1 MRRALAIPL
10 TLLIA
15 GCSVGN
21 DGGGGG
27 GGAAPQLGAR
37 AGEEQAA
44 EKLGFPSLAT
54 RNTTRVAGGDAVTD
68 VAGAVSAVFP
78 ATSPATRPRA
88 VALVDQADW
97 QGIVA
102 ASVLAADPLGVPL
115 LLSDGDELP
124 QVTEDVI
131 ERLDPRGSDL
141 ARDAQVIRIGPK
153 PPEPSGRKTAQLGAP
168 NPFDTAARIDRFF
181 TAIRGEPS
189 GSVMLV
195 AADQPAFAMPA
206 AALAARSGVS
216 VLFTE
221 RGRVPAATKKAIEA
235 HSKPDIY
242 LIGPERVIAPTVE
255 KELEDLGAVRRVAG
269 TTPVENAIALARYE
283 RRDFGWGITAPGYN
297 VVIASVKRPAD
308 AAAAASLATNGVFAP
323 LLLTDRA
330 DRLPEALDTYLRV
343 LQPGFQDNPSEG
355 VYNHAWIL
363 GDEDTISLRVQGRV
377 DEVSRLVRV
386 QARTP

>member
-1 MRRALAIPL
+1 MRRSLALPL
-10 TLLIA
+10 VLLA
-15 GCSVGN
+15 GCSVGGGS
-21 DGGGGG
+21 DGGDGS
-27 GGAAPQLGAR
+27 APPQLGAK
-37 AGEEQAA
+37 GGVSQAA
-44 EKLGFPSLAT
+44 EKLGFPSIAT
-54 RNTTRVAGGDAVTD
+54 RNTTRVAGGDSVTD

-88 VALVDQADW
+88 VVLVDQADW
-97 QGIVA
+97 RGIVA
-102 ASVLAADPLGVPL
+102 ASVLSADPLGVPL
-115 LLSDGDELP
+115 LLSDGEDLP
-124 QVTEDVI
+124 EATKDAI

-153 PPEPSGRKTAQLGAP
+153 PPEPAGRKTAQLGAP
-168 NPFDTAARIDRFF
+168 DPYNTAARIDRFF

-216 VLFTE
+216 VLFVQ

-242 LIGPERVIAPTVE
+242 LVGPEKAIAPAVE
-255 KELEDLGAVRRVAG
+255 KQLEGLGAVRRVAG
-269 TTPVENAIALARYE
+269 DTPVENAIALARYE
-283 RRDFGWGITAPGYN
+283 RRGFGWGITNPGYN
-297 VVIASVKRPAD
+297 VTIASVKRPAD

-330 DRLPEALDTYLRV
+330 DRLPDALDTYLRV
-343 LQPGFQDNPSEG
+343 LQPGFQNNPSEG

-363 GDEDTISLRVQGRV
+363 GDEDTISLKVQGRI

-386 QARTP
+386 QTRSP

>member
-1 MRRALAIPL
+1 MRRLLPILAVAL
-10 TLLIA
+10 A
-15 GCSVGN
+15 GCSVGSD
-21 DGGGGG
+21 DGSGSGG
-27 GGAAPQLGAR
+27 APQLGAR
-37 AGEEQAA
+37 ANEDQAA
-44 EKLGFPSLAT
+44 EKIGFPLLAT

-78 ATSPATRPRA
+78 ATSPASRPRA
-88 VALVDQADW
+88 VVLVDQADW

-102 ASVLAADPLGVPL
+102 ASVLASEPLGVPL

-124 QVTEDVI
+124 EATADAI

-168 NPFDTAARIDRFF
+168 NPFDAAARIDRFF

-189 GSVMLV
+189 DAVMLV
-195 AADQPAFAMPA
+195 AHDQPAFAMPA
-206 AALAARSGVS
+206 AALAARSGTS

-221 RGRVPAATKKAIEA
+221 RGRVPAATRKAIEA

-242 LIGPERVIAPTVE
+242 LIGPERVIGEAVE
-255 KELEDLGAVRRVAG
+255 KQLEDLGTVRRVAG
-269 TTPVENAIALARYE
+269 DTPVENAVALARYD
-283 RRDFGWGITAPGYN
+283 RGGFGWGITAPGYN
-297 VVIASVKRPAD
+297 ITVASTKRPAD
-308 AAAAASLATNGVFAP
+308 AAAAAALATNGVFAP

-330 DRLPEALDTYLRV
+330 DRLPEPLDVYLRV

-363 GDEDTISLRVQGRV
+363 GDEETISLSVQGRI

-386 QARTP
+386 QTRTP